1 MSRYQIILSYT
12 NGYSTITLRDHQ
24 RRAEAVLYPELGN
37 NCLVFRTTP
46 DSDGN
51 DAEGN
56 ALPPVDIFVP
66 TDDPNSL
73 KESPFHAG
81 QPILFPFP
89 NRVREG
95 KFSFEGTSY
104 NMAGLLAKG
113 WDRGAGQAIHGLV
126 GDKAW
131 RCEFAT
137 ADETG
142 ATVRCSLQLDSFPDI
157 YEQYPFLCTL
167 SVTYTLREGVLEMLT
182 EVHNRGEK
190 TLPFGFGIHP
200 WFPVVV
206 RPGVRL
212 PIGLEGVSAEER
224 GQARVKVPAEALWVL
239 EKLMPTGETRS
250 VTEGDGFFDL
260 REFRPLEQGFYD
272 NVFTQ
277 TQYQTDGWSESGV
290 RDTETGLE
298 IYIGADHAF
307 REWVLYAPL
316 ERRVVA
322 LEPYTCVT
330 DAVNLQPQGIDAGLL
345 TLTGGETW
353 SGTIR
358 FGLRRFVA

>member
-1 MSRYQIILSYT
+1 MSRYQITLSQNSGYT
-12 NGYSTITLRDHQ
+12 TLTLRDHV
-24 RRAEAVLYPELGN
+24 RRAEAVIYPELGN

-46 DSDGN
+46 DPDGN
-51 DAEGN
+51 DAQQSP
-56 ALPPVDIFVP
+56 LPPVDVFVS
-66 TDDPNSL
+66 TEDIDSL
-73 KESPFHAG
+73 KASPFHAG
-81 QPILFPFP
+81 QPLLFPFP

-95 KFSFEGTSY
+95 KFSFEGVSY
-104 NMAGLLAKG
+104 NMEGLLAKG
-113 WDRGAGQAIHGLV
+113 WDKGAGQAIHGLV

-131 RCEFAT
+131 TCEFAT
-137 ADETG
+137 ADATS
-142 ATVRCSLQLDSFPDI
+142 ATVRCSLQLDAFPDI
-157 YEQYPFLCTL
+157 FAQYPFLCTL
-167 SVTYTLREGVLEMLT
+167 SVTYTLQDGVLDMLT

-190 TLPFGFGIHP
+190 TFPFGFGIHP
-200 WFPVVV
+200 WFPVVI

-212 PIGLEGVSAEER
+212 PIGLEGVSVEER
-224 GQARVKVPAEALWVL
+224 GTAQVKVPAESIWVL

-250 VTEGDGFFDL
+250 VTAGDGVFDL
-260 REFRPLEQGFYD
+260 REFRPIEQNFYD
-272 NVFTQ
+272 HVFTH
-277 TQYQTDGWSESGV
+277 TQHQPDGWSESGV

-298 IYIGADHAF
+298 IYISADNAF

-345 TLTGGETW
+345 TLLAGETW

-358 FGLRRFVA
+358 FGLRRFAV